1 MVDLV
6 AKTPFDQQLAQFF
19 ANLNVHHTVLLTPNK
34 RLSRFFIERYAAMQ
48 TSNAF
53 KGLRCLAI
61 NTWIQQLWSDLEFID
76 DHPLAT
82 YILLSNFQENLLWE
96 KVLEQHPDTP
106 PLINSRATA
115 RQAQDAWALMH
126 EWRLDLQKLVRAA
139 KACGDSFI
147 FQHWHQEFERICERD
162 QLLSAVRVPG
172 LLVGRLDSLVTSEEQ
187 NPLLTSPFV
196 RGRDLAPPPYEGG
209 GWEGVLSVNLPQ
221 QIILYGFDE
230 LTPSIQHLLDCLK
243 NLGVNISSL
252 DLQVE
257 KNSAQ
262 RIEFINEQQELN
274 SVARWAKEKITRQPD
289 ITLGIVVPNLTA
301 QRSRIERVFMQEFE
315 PQYIF
320 PNQAQHATGFNISA
334 GQPLAQVPI
343 ISIGLTALS
352 CQAERLD
359 LYQLSALLRSPFV
372 GSTRELAT
380 RALWDVALHDVG
392 ELELTFQQFKTF
404 ISERVVKLRPRHSRE
419 SENPFLDGNE
429 KLDPRLRGDD
439 DAPLNEDQIELSDFI
454 NDRDS
459 GSPSKMTEIKN
470 DFYQRLSDFDL
481 LRKQHKKVTRY
492 PSEWCSIFI
501 EQLKAWGWPGD
512 RQIDTLEYQQI
523 QSWQETLDEFSGL
536 DYVLDKIDHNKAL
549 DVLTLALQQ
558 TAFHAQTRSS
568 PLQILG
574 LLEAAGLPFDELWV
588 IGLDDDTW
596 PPAAKPNPLLP
607 LSVQRELNLPQ
618 SSPEREFYF
627 AQRLTR
633 RLTQGSVNLFASSVT
648 MKGDKQLSASPLIS
662 HFPLTDFS
670 IDEITD
676 YEQDLFFS
684 RNMETRLDYC
694 GPRIVDLESIR
705 GGSQILKS
713 QAICPFQA
721 FARYRLHSSE
731 IPSPAIG
738 LSALERGN
746 LLHKVM
752 EIIWRILREQSK
764 LLALSDEK
772 LLALIN
778 KATTQALTDIR
789 QKRVAGHRFLQLETQ
804 RLSTQVL
811 QWLQLEKQRKP
822 FTVLF
827 NEGRKTVKL
836 EKMPIHIRYDRVD
849 ELENGSL
856 FVLDYKTGET
866 SIRDWTGNRPT
877 EPQVPLYAIANSK
890 RVAGAAFGQISTDK
904 ILFNGIAEDSDIAP
918 GLIDANELPK
928 MDLPGNW
935 TDILQHWETVL
946 SRLAREFLAG
956 SAAVDPKHPAT
967 SCRYCELHALCRI
980 REQFDFDASN
990 QLLDDSEVSG
1000 ELSDAE

>member
-19 ANLNVHHTVLLTPNK
+19 ANFDVLHTVLLTPNK

-48 TSNAF
+48 TAKAF
-53 KGLRCLAI
+53 NGLRCLAI
-61 NTWIQQLWSDLEFID
+61 NAWIHQLWSDLEFID
-76 DHPLAT
+76 DHPLT
-82 YILLSNFQENLLWE
+82 NFTILSSFQENLLWE

-106 PLINSRATA
+106 PLINARATA
-115 RQAQDAWALMH
+115 RQAQDAWGLMH
-126 EWRLDLQKLVRAA
+126 EWRLDRQTLVKAA
-139 KACGDSFI
+139 KANGDPFI
-147 FQHWHQEFERICERD
+147 FQRWYQEFERVCERD

-209 GWEGVLSVNLPQ
+209 GWEGVLPANIPK
-221 QIILYGFDE
+221 QIFLYGFDE
-230 LTPSIQHLLDCLK
+230 LTPSIQHLLDCLE
-243 NLGVNISSL
+243 NLGVKISSL
-252 DLQVE
+252 DLQVAE
-257 KNSAQ
+257 NSAQ
-262 RIEFINEQQELN
+262 RIEFVNEQQELN
-274 SVARWAKEKITRQPD
+274 AVARWAKEKIAAQPD
-289 ITLGIVVPNLTA
+289 ITLGIVVPNLTV
-301 QRSRIERVFMQEFE
+301 QRSRIERVFMREFE

-320 PNQAQHATGFNISA
+320 PDQAQHATGFNISA
-334 GQPLAQVPI
+334 GQPLAQVPV

-359 LYQLSALLRSPFV
+359 LHQLSALLRSPFV
-372 GSTRELAT
+372 GSTQELAT

-392 ELELTFQQFKTF
+392 ELELSFQQFKTL
-404 ISERVVKLRPRHSRE
+404 ISENVAKSNAHDLS
-419 SENPFLDGNE
+419 S
-429 KLDPRLRGDD
+429 
-439 DAPLNEDQIELSDFI
+439 DQ
-454 NDRDS
+454 DS
-459 GSPSKMTEIKN
+459 SITEIKN
-470 DFYQRLSDFDL
+470 ITSDFYQRLTQFDL
-481 LRKQHKKVTRY
+481 LRKQNKKVTHY

-512 RQIDTLEYQQI
+512 RQLDTLEFQQV

-536 DYVLDKIDHNKAL
+536 DYVLGKIDHTKAL

-574 LLEAAGLPFDELWV
+574 LLEAAGLPFDDLWV
-588 IGLDDDTW
+588 MGLDDDTW

-607 LSVQRELNLPQ
+607 LTLQRELNLPQ

-627 AQRLTR
+627 AQRLTQ
-633 RLTQGSVNLFASSVT
+633 RLTQGSVNLYTSSVAI
-648 MKGDKQLSASPLIS
+648 KGDKQLLASPLIS
-662 HFPLTDFS
+662 NFPFADFT
-670 IDEITD
+670 IDETPQ
-676 YEQDLFFS
+676 YEQDLFTS
-684 RNMETRLDYC
+684 RNMETSLDYC
-694 GPRIVDLESIR
+694 GPRIIDLESIR

-713 QAICPFQA
+713 QATCPFQA

-731 IPSPAIG
+731 IPVPGIG
-738 LSALERGN
+738 LSAMERGN

-752 EIIWRILREQSK
+752 EIIWRILREQSQ

-778 KATTQALTDIR
+778 KATAQALVDIR
-789 QKRVAGHRFLQLETQ
+789 QKRIAGHRFLQLEMQ
-804 RLSTQVL
+804 RLGTQVL

-822 FTVLF
+822 FKVLF

-849 ELENGSL
+849 ELEDGSL

-866 SIRDWTGNRPT
+866 SIRDWTGARPN

-890 RVAGAAFGQISTDK
+890 RVVGAAFGQISADK
-904 ILFNGIAEDSDIAP
+904 ILFNGIAQDSEIAP
-918 GLIDANELPK
+918 GLIDASELPK

-935 TDILQHWETVL
+935 ADILQHWETVL

-980 REQFDFDASN
+980 REQFDFDAPN

-1000 ELSDAE
+1000 ELTDAE